1 MHFYKYNIGRHTC
14 WFLLALWYFVTCYCM
29 HVNSSVSGFIQF
41 WGFKDLHR
49 PWRYLE
55 NFQRFVRDEISTST
69 NIIRHQSFVYNCRLI
84 HFNFLMQYNV
94 VIHRV
99 ITGKKFSPS
108 IYLEVCISIY
118 YVHFIP
124 RGAWRVFK
132 WRALQKLMN
141 YGNSS

>member
-1 MHFYKYNIGRHTC
+1 MWI
-14 WFLLALWYFVTCYCM
+14 LLFA
-29 HVNSSVSGFIQF
+29 GFIQF

-84 HFNFLMQYNV
+84 HFNFQMQYNV

-108 IYLEVCISIY
+108 IYLEVSIY
-118 YVHFIP
+118 IHILCAFHSKRSLKSIQMEGATETDELWKQQLVFIVMMHAVP
-124 RGAWRVFK
+124 K
-132 WRALQKLMN
+132 WTKNWLLI
-141 YGNSS
+141 